1 LPLEESGDHRGL
13 RWVRL
18 AGGRRV
24 KALGLLWVRARV
36 RVRVGVGVRVRVG
49 VGDGVGVGV
58 GVGVRVRVRVEADRL
73 LLAPRLELLVARLVR
88 VWG

>member
-24 KALGLLWVRARV
+24 EALGLLWVRARV
-36 RVRVGVGVRVRVG
+36 RVRVGVGVGVRVR
-49 VGDGVGVGV
+49 VGV

>member
-36 RVRVGVGVRVRVG
+36 RVRVGVGVGVRVRVG
-49 VGDGVGVGV
+49 VGD
-58 GVGVRVRVRVEADRL
+58 GVRVRVRVEADRL